1 MQGLVPG
8 LARPA
13 KQRCAVLGRV
23 YGQGIVTPE
32 PPPITHSKPAMRLKL
47 TIAYDGRPYNGWQ
60 SQACGNTVQ
69 DFIVKALEETAKQAL
84 KLQGSGRTDTGVHAL
99 AQIAHF
105 DAPPKIS
112 MNAYNWVPALNT
124 KLPATIR
131 IMTCDEVANDFHS
144 RFSATGKIYHYDL
157 CTDPVL
163 SPLKAGL
170 VWHLPRLLDADALQQ
185 ALNLFLGRHD
195 FHAFAAY
202 RGNEGQ
208 DMDWFR
214 DIRSAQLDTLTDGY
228 RITLEGDGFLYKMVR
243 LIVGAAVHTAQGRM
257 RMEDL
262 AALLDQAPG
271 LPLGKSPLCAP
282 ADGLYL
288 QQVLY

>member
-1 MQGLVPG
+1 
-8 LARPA
+8 
-13 KQRCAVLGRV
+13 
-23 YGQGIVTPE
+23 
-32 PPPITHSKPAMRLKL
+32 MRLKL

-69 DFIVKALEETAKQAL
+69 DHILRALEEVAKKPV

-99 AQIAHF
+99 AQTAHF
-105 DAPPKIS
+105 DPPPELT

-131 IMTCDEVANDFHS
+131 IMACEEVAADFHS

-157 CTDPVL
+157 CTEPVL
-163 SPLKAGL
+163 PPLKAGL
-170 VWHLPRLLDADALQQ
+170 AWHLPRLLDAAVLEQ
-185 ALNLFLGRHD
+185 ALGLFIGRHD

-202 RGNEGQ
+202 RGNELP

-214 DIRSAQLDTLTDGY
+214 NIHRAELETLADGY
-228 RITLEGDGFLYKMVR
+228 RITFVGDGFLYKMVR
-243 LIVGAAVHTAQGRM
+243 LLTGAAVHAAQGRI
-257 RMEDL
+257 RMDDL
-262 AALLDQAPG
+262 AMLLDQPPG
-271 LPLGKSPLCAP
+271 LPHGKSPICAS

-288 QQVLY
+288 QEVIY